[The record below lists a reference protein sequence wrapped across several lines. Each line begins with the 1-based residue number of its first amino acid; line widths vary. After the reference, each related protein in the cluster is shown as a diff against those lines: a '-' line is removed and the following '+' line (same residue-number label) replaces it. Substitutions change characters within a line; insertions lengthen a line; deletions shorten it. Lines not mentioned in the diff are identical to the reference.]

1 MGKDIT
7 RTTKQKQLLI
17 GRKRLQ
23 DVKKK
28 IRGNPSAK
36 RAKLLFLLLNMQICD
51 VLLELTSMVEALRYI
66 R

>member
-1 MGKDIT
+1 MDKDIT

-23 DVKKK
+23 DVKKMH
-28 IRGNPSAK
+28 GNPSAK

-51 VLLELTSMVEALRYI
+51 VFRELTSMVETLPYI